1 MVFPRN
7 FSGILFAAVVVSAA
21 AQTPR
26 VGAVGRISILNENPL
41 QIQVQTTEAAVPQ
54 VQMVSSPERLVIDIP
69 NTVPGASLHG
79 LTVNRGDVRGV
90 RVSQYSVR
98 PRVTRVVVDLNSPQ
112 WYRVVPNGVGL
123 VISLGSDRA
132 TADASQPAIGWVSST
147 TRGTHP
153 APVVLMR
160 AVSTQAQR
168 INGVNVVFSRGLLT
182 IHAQNAT
189 LSEILFQIQKQTGA
203 EIAIPAGTEQ
213 DRVAADFGPG
223 TPSAVM
229 GDLLNGSGL
238 NFVVVGSASDPNQLR
253 SVILSRKTGGVDPP
267 GAFQAAD
274 NPPPQAVSVMEPSN
288 VESSGPPPDN
298 PPQPNPMNDPPPD
311 QVPN

>member
-1 MVFPRN
+1 VFPKN
-7 FSGILFAAVVVSAA
+7 LSSILFAAVVVSAA
-21 AQTPR
+21 AQTSR

-41 QIQVQTTEAAVPQ
+41 QIQVQTTEGAVPQ

-98 PRVTRVVVDLNSPQ
+98 PPVTRVVVDLNSPQ
-112 WYRVVPNGVGL
+112 WYRVVPNAVGL

-132 TADASQPAIGWVSST
+132 TADAAQPAIGWVSSV
-147 TRGTHP
+147 TRGTRP
-153 APVVLMR
+153 PPVVLMR
-160 AVSTQAQR
+160 AVATQPQR
-168 INGVNVVFSRGLLT
+168 NNGVSVVFARGLLT

-189 LSEILFQIQKQTGA
+189 LSEVLFQIQKQTGA

-223 TPSAVM
+223 TPSTVM

-267 GAFQAAD
+267 GGFQAAD
-274 NPPPQAVSVMEPSN
+274 NPPPQAVPAMDPSN
-288 VESSGPPPDN
+288 LQSEGPPPEN
-298 PPQPNPMNDPPPD
+298 PPQEAPINGPPPE